1 MEIIKKVFDKALV
14 LKSRTRMDNR
24 GLMAVNYENEFVE
37 DKVGFII
44 KESRV
49 YNIPKKGT
57 FFGIHYR
64 EEKDPMGKLVTVIH
78 GRAMDYIVDLRKD
91 SPTYLK
97 WERVELSAENALS
110 VYIPAGFGHGFQTLE
125 DDTIQLYFVDTSGN
139 NAYSKTV
146 SYRDEKIGLK
156 LELPITEISDYD
168 IDAPLVSG

>member
-14 LKSRTRMDNR
+14 LKFRTRMDNR

-49 YNIPKKGT
+49 YTIPKKGT

-110 VYIPAGFGHGFQTLE
+110 VYITAGFGHGFQTLE

>member
-1 MEIIKKVFDKALV
+1 MEIVKNVFDKALV
-14 LKSRTRMDNR
+14 LKLRTRMDNR
-24 GLMAVNYENEFVE
+24 GLMTVNYEDEFVE
-37 DKVGFII
+37 GKIGFKT

-49 YNIPKKGT
+49 YTIPKKGT

-78 GRAMDYIVDLRKD
+78 GRAMDYIVDLRQD

-97 WERVELSAENALS
+97 WEKVELSAENALS

-125 DDTIQLYFVDTSGN
+125 DDTIQLYLVDTSGN

>member
-1 MEIIKKVFDKALV
+1 MEIVKKVFDKALV
-14 LKSRTRMDNR
+14 LKFRTRMDNR

-49 YNIPKKGT
+49 YTIPKKGT

-139 NAYSKTV
+139 NASSKQ
-146 SYRDEKIGLK
+146 
-156 LELPITEISDYD
+156 
-168 IDAPLVSG
+168 

>member
-1 MEIIKKVFDKALV
+1 MEIVKNVFDKALV
-14 LKSRTRMDNR
+14 LKLRTRMDNR
-24 GLMAVNYENEFVE
+24 GLMTVNYEDEFVE
-37 DKVGFII
+37 GKIGFKT

-49 YNIPKKGT
+49 YTIPKKGT

-78 GRAMDYIVDLRKD
+78 GRAMDYIVDLRQD

-97 WERVELSAENALS
+97 WEKVELSAENAVS
-110 VYIPAGFGHGFQTLE
+110 VYITA
-125 DDTIQLYFVDTSGN
+125 GN

>member
-14 LKSRTRMDNR
+14 LKFRTRMDNR

-49 YNIPKKGT
+49 YTIPKKGT

-91 SPTYLK
+91 SPTFLK

-156 LELPITEISDYD
+156 LEMPITEISDYD

>member
-14 LKSRTRMDNR
+14 LKFRTRMDNR

-49 YNIPKKGT
+49 YTIPKKGT

-146 SYRDEKIGLK
+146 SYRDEKIGLE